1 MKVVF
6 VIAKSNFRDEELFHT
21 KEELE
26 AKGIQTVIASIEK
39 GPCLGSR
46 GETAK
51 AELSLDEIN
60 SEEFDGIIFVGGGG
74 AQIYFRN
81 QTALNLA
88 KKFSSEKKIVGAICI
103 APSILA
109 NAGLLKGKKAT
120 SFPSEET
127 NLKNKGAVYTGKPVE
142 SDGKIITAN
151 GPGAA
156 REFGKRIAEL
166 LAQNFN

>member
-26 AKGIQTVIASIEK
+26 SKGIETVIASIEK

-46 GETAK
+46 GATAE
-51 AELSLDEIN
+51 AELSLEEID
-60 SEEFDGIIFVGGGG
+60 SEEFDGIVFVGGAG
-74 AQIYFRN
+74 AQAYFNN

-88 KKFSSEKKIVGAICI
+88 KKFFKEKKVVGAICI

-109 NAGLLKGKKAT
+109 NAGLLKGKKVT
-120 SFPSEET
+120 SFPSEES
-127 NLKNKGAVYTGKPVE
+127 NLKEKGAIYSGKPVE

-156 REFGKRIAEL
+156 RDFGVKIAEL
-166 LAQNFN
+166 LKK